1 MVQAGERDKK
11 DADMKAIEISGPG
24 GPEVLTL
31 VERPAP
37 IPGPREVLIRVAAAG
52 VNRPDVLQRMGLYPP
67 PPGASDIPGLEV
79 SGVVEAV
86 GAEVVRWKKGDA
98 VCALL
103 TGGGYAEAAIADQ
116 GSCLPVPAGVSLED
130 AAGLPETVFTVYAN
144 VFDDA
149 NLKPGET
156 LLVHGGTSGIG
167 VMAIMAAK
175 AIGARVFATASS
187 EEKLEAIRGLGADA
201 AFNYATE
208 KWEDDIQKRG
218 GADVVLDMAG
228 GDFVSRNLVALNANG
243 RHVSIA
249 FLRGASAE
257 INLFLIMRKRLRLS
271 GSTMKARGLEEKA
284 RLAARIEERL
294 WPLLA
299 SGAIRPVTD
308 RVFALKDAAAAHRWM
323 EAGAHV
329 GKILLRPAG

>member
-1 MVQAGERDKK
+1 
-11 DADMKAIEISGPG
+11 MKAIEITKPG
-24 GPEVLTL
+24 GPEVLAL
-31 VERPAP
+31 AERPTP
-37 IPGPREVLIRVAAAG
+37 SPGPSDVLIRVAAAG

-79 SGVVEAV
+79 SGVVEAR
-86 GAEVVRWKKGDA
+86 GADVVRWKTGDK

-103 TGGGYAEAAIADQ
+103 TGGGYADYALADQ
-116 GSCLPVPAGVSLED
+116 GSCLPLPAGVSLED

-149 NLKPGET
+149 DLKPGEA

-187 EEKLEAIRGLGADA
+187 AEKLAAIEGLGADG
-201 AFNYATE
+201 AFNYATC
-208 KWEDDIQKRG
+208 KWEDEIRKRG

-228 GDFVSRNLVALNANG
+228 GDFVARNLEALNFKG

-249 FLRGASAE
+249 FLRGAKAE
-257 INLFLIMRKRLRLS
+257 INLFEVMRKRLRLS
-271 GSTMKARGLEEKA
+271 GSTMKARSLAEKA
-284 RLAARIEERL
+284 RLAAAIEQRF
-294 WPLLA
+294 WPYLA

-308 RVFALKDAAAAHRWM
+308 RVFPLQDAAAAHRLM
-323 EAGAHV
+323 EAGGHV
-329 GKILLRPAG
+329 GKILLRPGG